1 MMKMLVV
8 DGNSVINRA
17 FYGIHSLS
25 TKSGFPTNAIY
36 GFLTILLSMTD
47 ENEPDKTVITFDKKA
62 PTFRHKLYAEY
73 KGQRKGMPEELAV
86 QMPKLKE
93 ILTYLGFPIVELEG
107 YEADDLLGTLSKACS
122 DQGGV
127 CIIAT
132 GDRDSFQLINE
143 NVMVRMAYTKAGKS
157 AMQLVNLQTINE
169 VYGILPEQLIDVKA
183 LMGDTSDNIPG
194 VAGIGEKTAIELIK
208 KFGSLD
214 KLYANLDSEDIRP
227 RVKEKLEA
235 GRETAYLSRKLGTID
250 RNAPI
255 DTNMDSYLTM
265 PTDDENA
272 CKVLTELE
280 LFSIMDKF
288 GIAAN
293 NSSKTQQAEDAG
305 TMSLF
310 LNQLSDDMLKAGSM
324 DVLFHIA
331 NDTVAAFCVILPD
344 ALHLITENVE
354 QLAVLVLSSPARKRT
369 NQVKELC
376 KYALKRGFEI
386 QNVTFDL
393 EIAAYILN
401 PTASDYSVQKL
412 ATEYNIPVPAVDI
425 HDNKALEPFLFD
437 CRAFFPLANMLEGQ
451 IAENEQGYL
460 FNDVELP
467 LAAALADME
476 FTGIPLNTEGLK
488 AYGHELR
495 EELDRLTQTIYT
507 LAGEEFN
514 INSPQQLGTILF
526 EKLNLPAGKKTKT
539 GYSTNIDV
547 LEALQDKH
555 EIVGHILAYRSI
567 AKLISTYVDGL
578 MKNVQADGRIHTSF
592 QQTLTRTGRISSI
605 EPNMQ
610 NIPIRTAQGSKLRK
624 FFYAGEGHVLL
635 DADYSQIELRVLAHM
650 ADDKNMVDAFVSDVD
665 IHTKTASQ
673 VFNVAEEEVTHLL
686 RTRAKAVNFGI
697 VYGIGASSLSK
708 DIGVTKKEAGQ
719 YIDNYLNNFD
729 GVRDY
734 LERTISMA
742 QEKGYV
748 ETIMHRRRY
757 LPELH
762 STNRMTLEF
771 GKRVARNTPI
781 QGTAADIIKIAMVRV
796 WSRLK
801 MEKLEARLVLQVHD
815 ELLVDCPEQE
825 EERVREIMLQE
836 MEYAISM
843 KVPLKVDIE
852 KGVNWLETKGL

>member
-1 MMKMLVV
+1 MKMLVV

-17 FYGIHSLS
+17 YYGIHALS
-25 TKSGFPTNAIY
+25 TKAGFPTNAIY
-36 GFLTILLSMTD
+36 GFMMILVGMMN
-47 ENEPDKTVITFDKKA
+47 EIEPDKTVITFDKKA
-62 PTFRHKLYAEY
+62 PTFRHKLYTEY

-93 ILTYLGFPIVELEG
+93 ILTYLGFPIVELDG

-122 DQGGV
+122 DQGGTCV
-127 CIIAT
+127 IAT
-132 GDRDSFQLINE
+132 GDRDSFQLIGE

-157 AMQLVNLQTINE
+157 AMQLVDLQTISD
-169 VYGILPEQLIDVKA
+169 VYGLRPEQLIDVKA
-183 LMGDTSDNIPG
+183 LMGDASDNIPG
-194 VAGIGEKTAIELIK
+194 VAGIGEKTAIGLIQ

-214 KLYANLDSEDIRP
+214 SLYENLGNEAIKPKAR
-227 RVKEKLEA
+227 EKLEA
-235 GRETAYLSRKLGTID
+235 GKETAYLSRELGTID

-255 DTNMDSYLTM
+255 DTNMDAYLSM
-265 PTDDENA
+265 PIDHDNA
-272 CKVLTELE
+272 YKLLAELE
-280 LFSIMDKF
+280 LFSVMDKF
-288 GIAAN
+288 GIAADN
-293 NSSKTQQAEDAG
+293 PAHMEQAGDAG
-305 TMSLF
+305 TVSLL
-310 LNQLSDDMLKAGSM
+310 LNQFSEDMLNAESM
-324 DVLFHIA
+324 DVLFHIS
-331 NDTVAAFCVILPD
+331 NDKIAAFCVILPD
-344 ALHLITENVE
+344 TLHLVTESAE

-369 NQVKELC
+369 NQVKELY

-401 PTASDYSVQKL
+401 PTASDYSVQEL
-412 ATEYNIPVPAVDI
+412 VREYNISAPMLDGHDSTVPGQ
-425 HDNKALEPFLFD
+425 FLLD
-437 CRAFFPLANMLEGQ
+437 CRAFSPLANMLAGR
-451 IAENEQGYL
+451 ITANEQEYL
-460 FNDVELP
+460 FNEVELP

-476 FTGIPLNTEGLK
+476 FTGVPLDTEGLK
-488 AYGHELR
+488 AYGRELR
-495 EELDRLTQTIYT
+495 AELDKLTQTIYT

-514 INSPQQLGTILF
+514 INSPLQLGAVLF
-526 EKLNLPAGKKTKT
+526 EKLKLPAGKKTKT
-539 GYSTNIDV
+539 GYSTNADV
-547 LEALQDKH
+547 LEAIQDKH
-555 EIVGHILAYRSI
+555 EIVGHILAHRTI
-567 AKLISTYVDGL
+567 GKLMSTYVDGL
-578 MKNVQADGRIHTSF
+578 MKNVHADGRIHTTF
-592 QQTLTRTGRISSI
+592 QQTLTRTGRISSV

-610 NIPIRTAQGSKLRK
+610 NIPIKTEQGSKLRK
-624 FFYAGEGHVLL
+624 FFYAKPGHVLL

-801 MEKLEARLVLQVHD
+801 MEKLEARLILQVHD

-836 MEYAISM
+836 MEDAISM